1 MNNWQ
6 KIISNFLRHIPYSEK
21 EYQERIVSILVS
33 IGLGWEDESIN
44 QQLSLNLGST
54 KRVVPDIVLSKN
66 GRPVIIIEV
75 KPNHHRQQERDIL
88 QLTSYMKQLEI
99 NIGIY
104 FGEKVEVYY
113 KELGA
118 NNSPIKLL
126 ELQLI
131 ANDSKWEQFVAMF
144 SNGLFNIENIKVL
157 YKEAL
162 KLEEENLKVSKLTS
176 ELISP
181 CGVQL
186 VEDAIRNHFLRL
198 GVELPLINKVIAK
211 LNIQIRP
218 QVETPPIS
226 SSVFQNNIPVQT
238 KNCQGRATFSI
249 NGEGEYGVGK
259 LALAIVTMVS
269 ANHPDLSYEDLTR
282 IFNTW
287 RDNIKTIDEINI
299 WKSLTRD
306 KSKNTR
312 WFEKYPIKSNDGV
325 LFAVSTQWG
334 IFNIDNMIKQGT
346 EHGLIIERIR

>member
-1 MNNWQ
+1 MNNWH
-6 KIISNFLRHIPYSEK
+6 KILSNFLRHIPYSEK

-33 IGLGWEDESIN
+33 IGLGWEEENIK

-54 KRVVPDIVLSKN
+54 ERVVPDIVLSKN

-75 KPNHHRQQERDIL
+75 KPNHHKQQEKDIL

-118 NNSPIKLL
+118 NNLSLKLL

-131 ANDSKWEQFVAMF
+131 ADDSKWEQFVAMF
-144 SNGLFNIENIKVL
+144 SNSSFDAENIKAL
-157 YKEAL
+157 YKKAL
-162 KLEEENLKVSKLTS
+162 RLEEENLKVSKLMS
-176 ELISP
+176 ELTSSN
-181 CGVQL
+181 GTQL
-186 VEDAIRNHFLRL
+186 VEDAIKKHLSRL
-198 GVELPLINKVIAK
+198 GVELPLINKVMAK

-218 QVETPPIS
+218 QVETS
-226 SSVFQNNIPVQT
+226 SIDSPVLQNNTPVQT
-238 KNCQGRATFSI
+238 KNNQGKAVFTI
-249 NGEGEYGVGK
+249 NGKGEYGVGK
-259 LALAIVTMVS
+259 LALAIVSKVS
-269 ANHPDLSYEDLTR
+269 ANHSDLSYKDLTR

-287 RDNIKTIDEINI
+287 RDNIKTIEEISI
-299 WKSLTRD
+299 WKSLTED
-306 KSKNTR
+306 KSKNKR

-334 IFNIDNMIKQGT
+334 IFNIDKMIRMGI
-346 EHGLIIERIR
+346 EYGLKIDRIR